1 MGRPTSRVSSVLVSG
16 PLVAFTEAYETE
28 LRERGYTRRS
38 AVGLLRQ
45 VARLSCWL
53 EAGGLA
59 STDLGVRRVEEF
71 LAFQRTTGRSRSQW
85 SRPGLLCLL
94 DVLGAAGV
102 TAGEEPAVPPSP
114 TEDLLGCF
122 AHYLGAER
130 GLTDGTVRG
139 YVGHVRW
146 FLDGLGPDRALAG
159 LTTAEVTAAVLRR
172 SAAGAVS
179 TTQFFVSALRSFLR
193 FGSLVGLVDRDLS
206 QAALAVTGRR
216 HSSLPRGIAQAD
228 ADAML
233 GSCDRRTRLGRRDYA
248 VILMLLRL
256 GLRRSEVAGLKL
268 DDLDWRSGELV
279 VHGKGARQDRLP
291 LPVDVGEA
299 IAGYLQRGRPKTAAR
314 EVFLQARAPFEPIAA
329 GTVSSTVRRA
339 CRRAGIVEVGAH
351 RLRHTAACEMVAA
364 GVPLTEIGQV
374 LRHHSLQSTAVY
386 ARVDVEQL
394 RLLAAPW
401 PAAGTP
407 GGAR

>member
-1 MGRPTSRVSSVLVSG
+1 MGRPTSRVSRVLVTG
-16 PLVAFTEAYETE
+16 PLASFTRAYEAE
-28 LRERGYTRRS
+28 LDERGYTRRS
-38 AVGLLRQ
+38 AVNQLRQ

-53 EAGGLA
+53 EANGLTA
-59 STDLGVRRVEEF
+59 ADLSVQRVEEF
-71 LAFQRTTGRSRSQW
+71 LAFQRTTGGSRSQW

-94 DVLGAAGV
+94 GMLGAAGV
-102 TAGEEPAVPPSP
+102 MAGDEPAVPPSP
-114 TEDLLGCF
+114 TEELVGCF
-122 AHYLGAER
+122 GHYLGAER

-139 YVGHVRW
+139 YVNHVRW
-146 FLDGLGPDRALAG
+146 FLDGLGSDRPLAG
-159 LTTAEVTAAVLRR
+159 LTTGEVTAAVRRR
-172 SAAGAVS
+172 SAAVSVS
-179 TTQFFVSALRSFLR
+179 TTQYFVSALRSFLR
-193 FGSLVGLVDRDLS
+193 FGFLEGLVDRDLS

-216 HSSLPRGIAQAD
+216 CSSLPKGIAQAD
-228 ADAML
+228 ADALL
-233 GSCDRRTRLGRRDYA
+233 GSCDRRTAVGRRDYA
-248 VILMLLRL
+248 VMLMLLRL
-256 GLRRSEVAGLKL
+256 GLRRSEVARLML
-268 DDLDWRSGELV
+268 EDISWRSGELV
-279 VHGKGARQDRLP
+279 VHGKSARQDRLP

-299 IAGYLQRGRPKTAAR
+299 IAGYLQRGRPQSR
-314 EVFLQARAPFEPIAA
+314 SRQVFLQARAPFGPIAA

-339 CRRAGIVEVGAH
+339 CRRAGIAEVGAH

-401 PAAGTP
+401 P

>member
-1 MGRPTSRVSSVLVSG
+1 MGRPTSRVSKVQMTG
-16 PLVAFTEAYETE
+16 PLAVFTRAYEIE
-28 LRERGYTRRS
+28 LRDRGYTRRS
-38 AVGLLRQ
+38 AVNQLRQ

-53 EAGGLA
+53 EANGLTA
-59 STDLGVRRVEEF
+59 ADLSVPRVEAF
-71 LAFQRTTGRSRSQW
+71 LAFQRTTGGSRSQW

-94 DVLGAAGV
+94 HVLGAAGA
-102 TAGEEPAVPPSP
+102 TAGEEPAVPPSS
-114 TEDLLGCF
+114 TEELLGWF

-130 GLTDGTVRG
+130 GLAAATVRG

-146 FLDGLGPDRALAG
+146 FLDGLGGDRALAG
-159 LTTAEVTAAVLRR
+159 LTTAEITAAVLRR
-172 SAAGAVS
+172 SAAVSVS
-179 TTQFFVSALRSFLR
+179 TTQYFVSALRSFLR
-193 FGSLVGLVDRDLS
+193 FCFLEGLVERDLS

-228 ADAML
+228 ADALL
-233 GSCDRRTRLGRRDYA
+233 GSCDRRTAVGRRDYA

-256 GLRRSEVAGLKL
+256 GLRRSEVAGLRL
-268 DDLDWRSGELV
+268 EDIHWRSGEVV

-299 IAGYLQRGRPKTAAR
+299 IAGYLQRGRPKRRSR
-314 EVFLQARAPFEPIAA
+314 EVFLQARAPFEPIAS

-339 CRRAGIVEVGAH
+339 CRRAGIAEVGAH

-401 PAAGTP
+401 P
-407 GGAR
+407 GGVR